1 MLCCLLA
8 ALVVGP
14 LAFIV
19 APFREGGA
27 APDCCARPR
36 AWRLGALVALGL
48 LLVATCTFLL
58 FSRVPR
64 LCVFPIGGN
73 TQVLRSF

>member
-19 APFREGGA
+19 APFRGGTR
-27 APDCCARPR
+27 DCCARPR
-36 AWRLGALVALGL
+36 AWRTFALAGL
-48 LLVATCTFLL
+48 VLLVAAACVFVFLA
-58 FSRVPR
+58 RGPH

-73 TQVLRSF
+73 TQLLPRF